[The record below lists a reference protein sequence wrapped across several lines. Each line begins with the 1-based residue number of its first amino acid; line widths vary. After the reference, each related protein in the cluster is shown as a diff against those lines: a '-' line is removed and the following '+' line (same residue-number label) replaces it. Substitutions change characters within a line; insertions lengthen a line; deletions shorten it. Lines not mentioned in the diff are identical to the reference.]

1 MRKYKFFQVLILA
14 AGASFVFAAKD
25 THENGIIRNELT
37 ESIVVYELMNL
48 PTVDLSKFPKDPE
61 GWITLFDGKTFNG
74 WRGYNRT
81 DIPEM
86 WSIENGAIRVHATGT
101 GGAGPDGGDILFAH
115 KFSDFEFEVEW
126 KVSKGAN
133 SGIFYF
139 IQEVKGENASQSAPE
154 SQVLDN
160 ENHPDA
166 AAGINGNRKSSSLYD
181 LIPANPQNAK
191 PYGEWNKTVI
201 RCLKGEVTHF
211 QNNQPVVKYRLWTP
225 EWKQMLD
232 SSKFSKDKNPMA
244 YELLLNC
251 GGEKRE
257 GFIGFQ
263 DHGDDVWFRNIR
275 IKILD

>member
-1 MRKYKFFQVLILA
+1 MRKCKIFQALILA
-14 AGASFVFAAKD
+14 AGTFFVLAAKD
-25 THENGIIRNELT
+25 TRDNGIIKSEPT
-37 ESIVVYELMNL
+37 KSIVVYELMDL
-48 PTVDLSKFPKDPE
+48 PTVDLSKFPKDSE
-61 GWITLFDGKTFNG
+61 GWIILFDGKTFNG

-81 DIPEM
+81 DIPKK
-86 WSIENGAIRVHATGT
+86 WSIDNGSIRIHTTGT
-101 GGAGPDGGDILFAH
+101 GGAGQDGGDILFAYR
-115 KFSDFEFEVEW
+115 FRDFEFEVEW
-126 KVSKGAN
+126 KVAKGAN

-166 AAGINGNRKSSSLYD
+166 KAGENGNRKSSSLYD

-191 PYGEWNKTVI
+191 PYGKWNKTKI
-201 RCLKGEVTHF
+201 RCIKGEVTHF
-211 QNNQPVVKYRLWTP
+211 QNDEPVVKYRLWTP

-232 SSKFSKDKNPMA
+232 NSKFSKDNNPLA

-251 GGEKRE
+251 GGKIRE

-275 IKILD
+275 IKVLE